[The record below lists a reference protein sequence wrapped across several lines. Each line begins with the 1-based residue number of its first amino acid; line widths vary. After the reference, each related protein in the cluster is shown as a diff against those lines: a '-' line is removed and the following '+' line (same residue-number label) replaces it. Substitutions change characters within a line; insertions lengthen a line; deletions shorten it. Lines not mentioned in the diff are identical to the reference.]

1 MRDFLAE
8 MVKLV
13 RILAEEYAWV
23 RRVLWAAG
31 IVVVLAAL
39 WAVRPRSPQVTVARY
54 LDALRTG
61 DCTRAWRLVSDQR
74 RGLMDGMAS
83 FDSFG
88 ANVCQPVASSYDQL
102 YYETWKDE
110 ELNVLG
116 GRADLTFCACA
127 RPVART
133 RRMCAVH
140 EAVLVREHM
149 RWKILFLP
157 IGPWDKESC
166 RWERQKPEALISPD
180 SRHKRPAAGQ

>member
-1 MRDFLAE
+1 MY
-8 MVKLV
+8 KLV
-13 RILAEEYAWV
+13 RILAQENAWV

-31 IVVVLAAL
+31 IVVVLAVL

-54 LDALRTG
+54 LESLRAG
-61 DCTRAWRLVSDQR
+61 DCDKAWRLVSDQR

-88 ANVCQPVASSYDQL
+88 SNVCQPVASSYDKL
-102 YYETWKDE
+102 YYEPWDGEKLD
-110 ELNVLG
+110 VLG
-116 GRADLTFCACA
+116 GRADLRFCACA

-140 EAVLVREHM
+140 EAVLVREHL

-157 IGPWDKESC
+157 IGPWDKEAC
-166 RWERQKPEALISPD
+166 RWERQKPEALISPE
-180 SRHKRPAAGQ
+180 SRHKMPGPGQ